1 MVRKKETTEGIEE
14 GPEESAETTEENTE
28 TDEQSKPIQEETV
41 EEHPKRRL
49 VRRRKSK
56 KERESPVSQ
65 ALRLAVESGKV
76 EFGSKKSVKNSLIG
90 KTKLFVISANT
101 PKASKDIVTRNAE
114 LSNTPILNFEGSSL
128 ELGSICGKPYP
139 VAILSV
145 YEVGS
150 SNIMDLTKK
159 K

>member
-1 MVRKKETTEGIEE
+1 MVRKKETTEENV
-14 GPEESAETTEENTE
+14 EESAEEAVEAKE
-28 TDEQSKPIQEETV
+28 DEQTTPAQQDVPEEQ
-41 EEHPKRRL
+41 PKKKL

-76 EFGSKKSVKNSLIG
+76 EFGSKKSVKNSLSG
-90 KTKLFVISANT
+90 KAKLFVISANT
-101 PKASKDIVTRNAE
+101 PKVSKDLVTRNAE

-150 SNIMDLTKK
+150 SNLMDLTKK
-159 K
+159 KQH